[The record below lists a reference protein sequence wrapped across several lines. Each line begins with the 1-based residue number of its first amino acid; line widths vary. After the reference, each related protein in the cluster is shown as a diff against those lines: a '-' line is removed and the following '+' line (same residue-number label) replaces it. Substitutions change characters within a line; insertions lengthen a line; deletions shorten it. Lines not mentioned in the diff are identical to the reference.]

1 MDGQLSSSSAGPAG
15 AEGTDELPG
24 DVWEFP
30 FRSGRLCLDFVATLG
45 SRGQLNLERLREPG
59 DLERWLAQAGLGAP
73 GSASQAD
80 LAAALRLREAIYG
93 LVLLDPGRRL
103 PGAARV
109 INEMATPAPLAPEL
123 DDAGRGSAWA
133 SGGTVTQAL
142 SSVARD
148 AIDLLSGPLIAQVRS
163 CAGPDCTILFIDTS
177 RPGTRRW
184 CSMEACGN
192 QAKSAGLRRQRR
204 QARLAS
210 GPASG
215 G

>member
-1 MDGQLSSSSAGPAG
+1 M
-15 AEGTDELPG
+15 
-24 DVWEFP
+24 
-30 FRSGRLCLDFVATLG
+30 
-45 SRGQLNLERLREPG
+45 
-59 DLERWLAQAGLGAP
+59 
-73 GSASQAD
+73 
-80 LAAALRLREAIYG
+80 AA
-93 LVLLDPGRRL
+93 
-103 PGAARV
+103 
-109 INEMATPAPLAPEL
+109 PAPLVPEI
-123 DDAGRGSAWA
+123 DDACRESAWA
-133 SGGTVTQAL
+133 PGGTVAQAL

-192 QAKSAGLRRQRR
+192 QAKSAGLRQQRR

>member
-1 MDGQLSSSSAGPAG
+1 MDGQLLSSPAGPDG
-15 AEGTDELPG
+15 AEVLPS

-45 SRGQLNLERLREPG
+45 SRGQLNLERLAEPG

-73 GSASQAD
+73 GSANQAD

-109 INEMATPAPLAPEL
+109 INQMAAPAPLAPEL

-133 SGGTVTQAL
+133 PGGTVTQAL

-148 AIDLLSGPLIAQVRS
+148 AIDLLSGPLIAHVRS

-177 RPGTRRW
+177 RPGNRRW

-192 QAKSAGLRRQRR
+192 QAKSAGLRQQRR
-204 QARLAS
+204 QARLTS